1 MELQYKNNEE
11 DLFNF
16 YKYMGNNE
24 KTLKKY
30 RYFKTFIMIPIS
42 LIISIIILLTRIQ
55 LIKLYEEVTPEDLLL
70 ITAPIF
76 IGVILCV
83 LYHFI
88 TKILERDKFDNILKN
103 MSFNSEEEV
112 ILKVTETGL
121 EYLNEGSQA
130 TYYWNSI
137 KEVIEAKD
145 SLYVLFNNSKGIV
158 IPTSTFK
165 EEKDKTVFLEEINK
179 RKKL

>member
-11 DLFNF
+11 DLFSF
-16 YKYMGNNE
+16 YKYISNTE
-24 KTLKKY
+24 KTLKRY

-42 LIISIIILLTRIQ
+42 LMISIIVLLTRIQ
-55 LIKLYEEVTPEDLLL
+55 LIKLYAEVTPEDLLL

-88 TKILERDKFDNILKN
+88 TKILDRDKFDNILKN

-121 EYLNEGSQA
+121 EYLKEGSLA
-130 TYYWNSI
+130 IYYWNSI
-137 KEVIEAKD
+137 KGVIEKKD

-158 IPTSTFK
+158 IPKGTFK
-165 EEKDKTVFLEEINK
+165 EEKDKTEFLEEVTK
-179 RKKL
+179 RKTL